1 MKAKNT
7 LLLVLTF
14 LICSFVNAQENCS
27 NAIDDDNDGLI
38 DLNDPDCGCGN
49 FPLTSL
55 LSNPSF
61 EENIGCPNNFTEF
74 NFAIPWVQ
82 ATEATTDYINNCG
95 FIPAAVTDAG
105 LQNFPNGDGIA
116 GTFFIHNWK
125 ECMGMNLTT
134 PLTSGTSYQLTFNI
148 ATTVMNDF
156 GFLSTENFV
165 PQYGPVNMT
174 IYGSTNG
181 SGMPLAT
188 LIGPSVYD
196 SNWVVIGQA
205 TYTPQSAWGQ
215 ITIQFTPTF
224 NVNALIIGS
233 PPELPPSY
241 PSLYENGSY
250 PYVLY
255 DNLRLNKS
263 EEFGVNITQ
272 NGVFCYDTIV
282 LTATPTVPVS
292 SNATYQWYL
301 NGIAILGANNT
312 TYQLPNSTD
321 SLGNYSVMLT
331 DNGNCH
337 VSTTH
342 IISDYIAGPLVS
354 TVQPNCNVNTGSITV
369 LTAAT
374 LYSFDDGVTWTTN
387 PTISNL
393 PVGNYPVRTQT
404 ASGCISYA
412 SIVGINAALPLNTP
426 NFTYSDPTCA
436 GGSNDGTI
444 SILSTA
450 SHYSFDGGI
459 TWSTNPVATNLG
471 VGNYYIMVMDANGCT
486 SDMLGVSF
494 SSISYPAPPSYTAI
508 QPQCPETTGSITITT
523 SASLYSFDGGAN
535 WSTNPTAENLPFG
548 DYIIIYQT
556 ANGCISY
563 PEYVNITQGY
573 MANPDYTVIN
583 PNCNDFGGSIT
594 ITTTADSYSFD
605 GGITW
610 TTNPTL
616 SNLQSGV
623 YSLVIQN
630 NNGCM
635 SFPVLLYLTPQNP
648 IPPNYTVSQPDCLGN
663 LGSITITSPALQYS
677 FDNGITWVE
686 NATLS
691 ELQPGNYSIVIK
703 DLNGCFS
710 VTTTVTI
717 NDAPLSPLAPT
728 FTVNQPDC
736 FTSTGTITITE
747 SALQY
752 SFDNGVTWIS
762 TNILNN
768 LPTGTYPI
776 RIKSLNGCISDAT
789 EVIIIPF
796 SNYPLPPN
804 GVSPQEFCVSDNA
817 TLADIVLD
825 SQSINWYNSPTLGSI
840 LPITTLLANNTIYY
854 ASQVVNGCESQN
866 RLPITAIINPLTTP
880 TFTSIPTICYNQNAP
895 ELPTVSLENISGNWT
910 PSTISTT
917 ASGDY
922 TFVPD
927 NGQCAT
933 PTTISTNVS
942 ADFDFE
948 IVHYCQENNLII
960 ELRAINNSVDFQNSQ
975 VEWLYNDVEIGNG
988 TSIFNVTNFVFTLSN
1003 SNFLPLTLNINVI
1016 DSNGCGKMKEIT
1028 LESIYCGIPK
1038 GISPNNDDKNDF
1050 FDLTLLDVKQLRI
1063 FNRFGVEV
1071 YSKSNYINEWKGDSS
1086 DGKELPDGVYYY
1098 VVELNEGEKVKSGWV
1113 YINREL

>member
-7 LLLVLTF
+7 FLLVLTF
-14 LICSFVNAQENCS
+14 LICSFANAQEICS

-38 DLNDPDCGCGN
+38 DLNDPDCGCSN
-49 FPLTSL
+49 YPLTSL
-55 LSNPSF
+55 LPNPSF

-105 LQNFPNGDGIA
+105 LQNFPNGNGIA

-188 LIGPSVYD
+188 LIGPSVFD

-250 PYVLY
+250 PYILY

-272 NGVFCYDTIV
+272 NGTFCYDTIV

-292 SNATYQWYL
+292 ANATYQWYL
-301 NGIAILGANNT
+301 NGIAILGANTT
-312 TYQLPNSTD
+312 TYQLPNSID

-342 IISDYIAGPLVS
+342 IVSDYIAGPLVS
-354 TVQPNCNVNTGSITV
+354 TVQPNCNVSTGSITV
-369 LTAAT
+369 LTSAA

-404 ASGCISYA
+404 ALGCISYA

-426 NFTYSDPTCA
+426 NFTYSNPTCA

-450 SHYSFDGGI
+450 SQYSFDGGI
-459 TWSTNPVATNLG
+459 TWSTNPVATNLS
-471 VGNYYIMVMDANGCT
+471 VGNYYIMIMDANGCT
-486 SDMLGVSF
+486 SDMLSVSF
-494 SSISYPAPPSYTAI
+494 SSISYPVPPSYTAI

-563 PEYVNITQGY
+563 PEYVNIAQGF

-583 PNCNDFGGSIT
+583 PNCNDLGGSIT

-635 SFPVLLYLTPQNP
+635 SFPVLIYLTPQNP
-648 IPPNYTVSQPDCLGN
+648 IPPNYTVNQPDCLGN

-691 ELQPGNYSIVIK
+691 ELQPGNYSIAIQ

-710 VTTTVTI
+710 ATTTATI
-717 NDAPLSPLAPT
+717 NDVPLPPLAPT
-728 FTVNQPDC
+728 FTVIQPDC

-747 SALQY
+747 SPFEY
-752 SFDNGVTWIS
+752 SFDNGSTWLS
-762 TNILNN
+762 SNSLNN
-768 LPTGTYPI
+768 LPTGTYQI
-776 RIKSLNGCISDAT
+776 RIKSLNGCISESS
-789 EVIIIPF
+789 EVQIIPF
-796 SNYPLPPN
+796 TNYPSPPN

-825 SQSINWYNSPTLGSI
+825 SQSINWYNSPTLGTI
-840 LPITTLLANNTIYY
+840 LPITTLLVNNTIYY

-866 RLPITAIINPLTTP
+866 RLPITVIVNPLITP
-880 TFTSIPTICYNQNAP
+880 TFTNISTICYNQNAP
-895 ELPTVSLENISGNWT
+895 ELPTVSLENISGNWI
-910 PSTISTT
+910 PSIINTT
-917 ASGDY
+917 ASGNY
-922 TFVPD
+922 TFTPD

-933 PTTISTNVS
+933 QTTISTNVS
-942 ADFDFE
+942 NDFDFE
-948 IVHYCQENNLII
+948 IVEYCQENNLIVEI
-960 ELRAINNSVDFQNSQ
+960 KAINNSINLQNSQ
-975 VEWLYNDVEIGNG
+975 VEWLYNGVEIGNG
-988 TSIFNVTNFVFTLSN
+988 TSVFDVTNFVFTLSN
-1003 SNFLPLTLNINVI
+1003 SNFLPLTFNINVI
-1016 DSNGCGKMKEIT
+1016 DNAGCGKMKSIT

-1071 YSKSNYINEWKGDSS
+1071 YSKSNYVNEWKGDSS

-1098 VVELNEGEKVKSGWV
+1098 VVELNEGDKVKSGWV

>member
-27 NAIDDDNDGLI
+27 NSIDDDNDGLI
-38 DLNDPDCGCGN
+38 DLNDPDCGCSN
-49 FPLTSL
+49 YPLTSL
-55 LSNPSF
+55 LPNPSF

-95 FIPAAVTDAG
+95 FIPGAVTDAG
-105 LQNFPNGDGIA
+105 LQNFPNGNGIA

-125 ECMGMNLTT
+125 ECMGMNLVT
-134 PLTSGTSYQLTFNI
+134 PLLSGTSYQLTFNI
-148 ATTVMNDF
+148 AATVMNDF

-165 PQYGPVNMT
+165 SQYGPVNMT
-174 IYGSTNG
+174 IYGSTND

-188 LIGPSVYD
+188 LVGPSVYD
-196 SNWVVIGQA
+196 SNWIVIGQA
-205 TYTPQSAWGQ
+205 TYTPQSTWGQ

-250 PYVLY
+250 PYILY

-272 NGVFCYDTIV
+272 NGTFCYETII
-282 LTATPTVPVS
+282 LTATPTVAIS
-292 SNATYQWYL
+292 SNAVYQWYL
-301 NGIAILGANNT
+301 NGIAILGANAT
-312 TYQLPNSTD
+312 TYQLTNSTD

-342 IISDYIAGPLVS
+342 IVSDYIAGPLVS
-354 TVQPNCNVNTGSITV
+354 TVQSNCNVNTGSITV
-369 LTAAT
+369 LTSAA
-374 LYSFDDGVTWTTN
+374 LYSFDDGVTWSTN

-404 ASGCISYA
+404 VSGCISYA
-412 SIVGINAALPLNTP
+412 SIVGINAAQPLNTP

-436 GGSNDGTI
+436 GGSNDGSI

-450 SHYSFDGGI
+450 AQYSFDGGI
-459 TWSTNPVATNLG
+459 TWSSDSIATNLG
-471 VGNYYIMVMDANGCT
+471 VGNYYIMIMDINGCT
-486 SDMLGVSF
+486 SDMLGISL
-494 SSISYPAPPSYTAI
+494 SLSYPGPPSYTAI

-563 PEYVNITQGY
+563 PEYVNIAQGF
-573 MANPDYTVIN
+573 MANPDYTVTN
-583 PNCNDFGGSIT
+583 PNCNDLGGSIT

-616 SNLQSGV
+616 SNLQTGV

-635 SFPVLLYLTPQNP
+635 SFPVLIYLIPQNP
-648 IPPNYTVSQPDCLGN
+648 IPPNYTASQPDCLGN

-686 NATLS
+686 SATLS
-691 ELQPGNYSIVIK
+691 ELQPGNYSIAIL

-717 NDAPLSPLAPT
+717 NVVPLSPLAPT
-728 FTVNQPDC
+728 FTVIQPDC

-752 SFDNGVTWIS
+752 SFDNGDSWGN
-762 TNILNN
+762 TNISSN
-768 LPTGTYPI
+768 LPTGAYLI
-776 RIKSLNGCISDAT
+776 RTKSLNGCISDAT
-789 EVIIIPF
+789 EVIIVPF

-804 GVSPQEFCVSDNA
+804 GVSPQEFCVSDTP

-840 LPITTLLANNTIYY
+840 LPITTLLVNNTIYY

-866 RLPITAIINPLTTP
+866 RFPITVIINPLTTP
-880 TFTSIPTICYNQNAP
+880 TFSSIPTICYNQNAP

-917 ASGDY
+917 ASGNY
-922 TFVPD
+922 TFTPD

-960 ELRAINNSVDFQNSQ
+960 ELRAISNSIDFQNSQ
-975 VEWLYNDVEIGNG
+975 VEWLYNDVQVGND
-988 TSIFNVTNFVFTLSN
+988 SSVFDVTNFVFTLSN

-1016 DSNGCGKMKEIT
+1016 DSNGCGKMKSIT

-1071 YSKSNYINEWKGDSS
+1071 YSKSNYVNEWKGDSS

-1098 VVELNEGEKVKSGWV
+1098 VVELNESDKVKSGWV